1 MSHEVDAE
9 RGRGERGRRFSGGWF
24 DRLRALLA
32 GRIAHAVSEFGGFLS
47 VGIEEEGE
55 RGIADGARLQRWC
68 GVICSG
74 CELLSSICR
83 LPHFQLL
90 AGSWVRFYNN
100 RIRNVAKINELIQ
113 GFTLNIFIKC
123 LHK

>member
-74 CELLSSICR
+74 VSFCQVFAGCPISSYWLDR
-83 LPHFQLL
+83 
-90 AGSWVRFYNN
+90 
-100 RIRNVAKINELIQ
+100 
-113 GFTLNIFIKC
+113 GFVFITIASGMSRK
-123 LHK
+123 LMN